1 MLLPTDLWVSAL
13 IRRAEQAGAFA
24 YVLKKGDARAGAV
37 ILKITHLRARETYIL
52 RQVTAGDEIRWI
64 RPVATQDEADLSAYI
79 ERERRFDS
87 DLWVVEIEDTEG
99 RHFLTEKAE
108 VPPPSDRTV

>member
-13 IRRAEQAGAFA
+13 IRRAEQGGAFA

-37 ILKITHLRARETYIL
+37 ILKITHLRERETYIL
-52 RQVTAGDEIRWI
+52 RQVTAGDEVKWMKPITSHD
-64 RPVATQDEADLSAYI
+64 PEAIESYI

-99 RHFLTEKAE
+99 RHFLTE
-108 VPPPSDRTV
+108 SIQLL